1 MSTQQMIQHAL
12 ENKEILIP
20 NLIVIATTLVL
31 TLALFSK
38 PIEKSSWWAAT
49 VIPLASIIGSG
60 FLVVA
65 PILQMSMGTYA
76 PLAMAGLVT
85 VAYLIGAA
93 IRFNIHRVEPK
104 LAAGTLHPA
113 PHALEI
119 LSQWALAFA
128 YVVSVTYYLALFG
141 DFLLR
146 GVNVVNPV
154 LSHSITT
161 AVLLFIAIYGR
172 HRGFNFLGRF
182 EALKLGIIGGLLAGL
197 AYGNYHAWVQHL
209 WHLPPS
215 KEPTWHDWRI
225 VLGMLIVVQ
234 GFETSRYLGDK
245 FPPLLRIRTM
255 RYAQWISGGIYVV
268 YIALMLYYFNY
279 PLPPEGQDTAII
291 TLTRH
296 VATVLPVMLLALAL
310 IAQFDAAIADAQ
322 GGSGLFEELS
332 KRKITVGTGY
342 AIIAAGGI
350 AIVWT
355 SNIFQIITYASKAFA
370 IYYMLQSM
378 VAALTAA
385 KHDDIPHRWPKFF
398 AFSLVA
404 SIAAAV
410 VIFGI
415 PAGG

>member
-1 MSTQQMIQHAL
+1 MTETIRQIMAD
-12 ENKEILIP
+12 KAILVP
-20 NLIVIATTLVL
+20 NLIVIFSTLVL
-31 TLALFSK
+31 TLLLFSK
-38 PIEKSSWWAAT
+38 RVEKSSWWAAT

-76 PLAMAGLVT
+76 AYAMAGLVT

-93 IRFNIHRVEPK
+93 IRFNIRHVEPK

-113 PHALEI
+113 PHTLEI
-119 LSQWALAFA
+119 LSQWALSFA
-128 YVVSVTYYLALFG
+128 YIVSVTYYLALFG

-161 AVLLFIAIYGR
+161 AVLIFIAVYGR

-197 AYGNYHAWVQHL
+197 AYGNYDAWTQQL
-209 WHLPPS
+209 WHLPPAHTPS
-215 KEPTWHDWRI
+215 LHDWRI

-245 FPPLLRIRTM
+245 FPPMLRIRTM

-291 TLTRH
+291 TLTHH

-310 IAQFDAAIADAQ
+310 IAQFDAAVADAQ
-322 GGSGLFEELS
+322 GGSGLMEELS

-350 AIVWT
+350 LIVWT
-355 SNIFQIITYASKAFA
+355 SNIFQIITYASQAFA

-385 KHDDIPHRWPKFF
+385 KHDDIPHRWSKFF
-398 AFSLVA
+398 GFALVA

>member
-1 MSTQQMIQHAL
+1 MIA
-12 ENKEILIP
+12 
-20 NLIVIATTLVL
+20 NLIVITTTLVL
-31 TLALFSK
+31 SLLLFSK
-38 PIEKSSWWAAT
+38 PVEKSSWWAAT

-65 PILQMSMGTYA
+65 PILQMSMGEYSV
-76 PLAMAGLVT
+76 LAMAGLVT
-85 VAYLIGAA
+85 AAYLIGAA
-93 IRFNIHRVEPK
+93 IRFNIRHVEPK

-113 PHALEI
+113 PRTLEV

-128 YVVSVTYYLALFG
+128 YIVSVTYYLSLFG

-146 GVNVVNPV
+146 GVDKVDSTLSNVV
-154 LSHSITT
+154 TT
-161 AVLLFIAIYGR
+161 AVLIFIAVYGR

-197 AYGNYHAWVQHL
+197 AWGNWTAWREGI
-209 WHLPPS
+209 WHLHATAA
-215 KEPTWHDWRI
+215 PTLHDWRI

-279 PLPPEGQDTAII
+279 PLPAEGQDTAII
-291 TLTRH
+291 ALSRH
-296 VATVLPVMLLALAL
+296 VATILPVMLLALAL
-310 IAQFDAAIADAQ
+310 IAQFDAAVADAE
-322 GGSGLFEELS
+322 GGSGLMEELS
-332 KRKITVGTGY
+332 RHRIAIGTGY
-342 AIIAAGGI
+342 IIIAVGGAI
-350 AIVWT
+350 IVWT
-355 SNIFQIITYASKAFA
+355 SNIFEIITYASRAFA
-370 IYYMLQSM
+370 LYYMLQSM

-385 KHDDIPHRWPKFF
+385 KHEDVSHRWPKFF
-398 AFSLVA
+398 GFALVA
-404 SIAAAV
+404 SLAAAV
-410 VIFGI
+410 VLFGI